1 MKNSFT
7 INELI
12 EKIRKAKPEDNLKNY
27 DIWVKTSNLRGY
39 AIAKGL
45 KSFIILNQKGEIPQ
59 VKNPSRERVGLWFD
73 YLGFLRKILFKVND
87 IVLWNNHVKYV
98 SGLGFL
104 GFHYVSSDYDLVR
117 IDFVSY
123 NNPTYY
129 IIISNASEYDV
140 KLTLSIIPEIRFMW
154 PSTKVLTNLEY
165 SLRNNE
171 VTVWKNGEVGSLT
184 IKCLNGECNINK
196 DGTITF
202 QTMLKPKRLKV
213 FTFSPHYGKL
223 ESIKESSRASRN
235 WLSDFKETY
244 LLYRRLAYET
254 LNINVGDFELE
265 KAFIWSKISM
275 YMLYSETSMGNGW
288 FAGAPVFSWFF
299 GRDSAWTGFAA
310 LTLGLIE
317 EVLNQ
322 LNLLAKFQTP
332 KGQIPHEIVLLPN
345 IGSKIKTGY
354 MSIDSTLLWI
364 ILLKEFYDWSLRKDV
379 IAKNYEKI
387 VKAYYFLRDV
397 CDIDRDLLLE
407 NQPEKLLIGWP
418 ERWANR
424 RRGKCVEINAYW
436 LEALRALEKI
446 AVIMGDKNF
455 FKEISKNRVDVERL
469 FNKTF
474 WNETKNFYRDHVN
487 SKDSITIFSIMPLYY
502 CITSKAK
509 AKKVLERI
517 RKNDF
522 KTQWGI
528 RSVSSED
535 PIYDGGYH
543 SGAIWPLHTGW
554 VIIAALNYG
563 EVDFALEMLR
573 TLINQAF
580 KNSDPGR
587 INEVYSDI
595 DGNEMGQFIQ
605 AWSSAALIYSL
616 TKGFFKIIPNPE
628 RNEAEITI
636 YPLKTHENIKLSN
649 IRVWDN
655 VFNLDINFSN
665 GRKEAIIKCDKC
677 LDLKLRLR
685 IFFRENR
692 FIEKIFHLNGKVIV
706 SSTI

>member
-7 INELI
+7 INEFI
-12 EKIRKAKPEDNLKNY
+12 EKIRKAKPEDSFKNY

-39 AIAKGL
+39 AIAKGS
-45 KSFIILNQKGEIPQ
+45 KSFVILNQKGEIPQ
-59 VKNPSRERVGLWFD
+59 VKNPSRERVGLWLD
-73 YLGFLRKILFKVND
+73 YLGFLKKILFKVNGV
-87 IVLWNNHVKYV
+87 VLWNNHVKYV

-104 GFHYVSSDYDLVR
+104 GFHYISSGYDLVR
-117 IDFVSY
+117 IDFVSH

-129 IIISNASEYDV
+129 IIVSNTSECDA
-140 KLTLSIIPEIRFMW
+140 KLTLNITPEIRFMW

-184 IKCLNGECNINK
+184 IRCLNGECSVGK
-196 DGTITF
+196 DETITF
-202 QTMLKPKRLKV
+202 QTTLKPRELKV
-213 FTFSPHYGKL
+213 FTFSPHYEKL
-223 ESIKESSRASRN
+223 GSIRECFRASRN
-235 WLSDFKETY
+235 WLRDFKETY

-275 YMLYSETSMGNGW
+275 YMLYSKTSVGNGW

-310 LTLGLIE
+310 LTLGFLG

-322 LNLLAKFQTP
+322 LNLLARFQTP

-345 IGSKIKTGY
+345 VGSKIKTGY
-354 MSIDSTLLWI
+354 MSIDSTPLWI
-364 ILLKEFYDWSLRKDV
+364 ILLKEFYDWSLREDV
-379 IAKNYEKI
+379 VTKNYEKI
-387 VKAYYFLRDV
+387 VKAYYFLKNV
-397 CDIDRDLLLE
+397 CDIDQDLLLE

-436 LEALRALEKI
+436 LEALRALEEI
-446 AVIMGDKNF
+446 AMIMGDKNF
-455 FKEISKNRVDVERL
+455 YKEVSKTKTSVEKL
-469 FNKTF
+469 FDKVF
-474 WNETKNFYRDHVN
+474 WDETKSFYRDHVN
-487 SKDSITIFSIMPLYY
+487 DEDSVTIFPIMPLYY
-502 CITSKAK
+502 CIASKAK
-509 AKKVLERI
+509 AEKVLERI

-522 KTQWGI
+522 KTPWGI

-563 EVDFALEMLR
+563 EVDFALQMLKILVDQ
-573 TLINQAF
+573 TF

-587 INEVYSDI
+587 INEVYSDV

-616 TKGFFKIIPNPE
+616 TNGFFKIIPKPE
-628 RNEAEITI
+628 RNEIEITI
-636 YPLKTHENIKLSN
+636 YPLKSHENIKLSN

-655 VFNLDINFSN
+655 VFNLNISFSN
-665 GRKEAIIKCDKC
+665 GRREVIIKCNKC
-677 LDLKLRLR
+677 SHLKLKLR
-685 IFFRENR
+685 IFLGKNR
-692 FIEKIFHLNGKVIV
+692 FFEKIFSLNGEVIV